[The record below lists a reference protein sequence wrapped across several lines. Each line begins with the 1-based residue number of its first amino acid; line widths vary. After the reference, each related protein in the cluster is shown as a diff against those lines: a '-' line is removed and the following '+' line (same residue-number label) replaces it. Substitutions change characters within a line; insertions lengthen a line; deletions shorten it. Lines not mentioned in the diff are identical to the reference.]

1 MYRQLISIHLKNTLA
16 RKTTLKHNMVKHIK
30 FLTNKFEMI
39 KKGLWILLYN
49 FPVKEKKP
57 KITKVLT

>member
-1 MYRQLISIHLKNTLA
+1 
-16 RKTTLKHNMVKHIK
+16 MVKHIK
-30 FLTNKFEMI
+30 FLTNKSKMI

-57 KITKVLT
+57 KITKVLIWKKLMMKYHKLLNKL